1 MPLIQEEE
9 ERLPPQSMTSMIN
22 MIQEEAENLKLIG
35 YLATLIQISMTG
47 DPTRKGKL
55 KKKEKWKTDEGEKKK
70 KEDWKRNVNGNED
83 HQRSMRGQ

>member
-1 MPLIQEEE
+1 
-9 ERLPPQSMTSMIN
+9 
-22 MIQEEAENLKLIG
+22 
-35 YLATLIQISMTG
+35 MTG

-55 KKKEKWKTDEGEKKK
+55 KKREKWKTDEGEEKKQ